1 MNHSNNFADRHV
13 NVLLIVTL
21 ASQTPQAK
29 PFYKENE
36 NATYEHISLLCEQ
49 KGINLFVAHFANT
62 VNGSA
67 VLSWGFRDGVWNMV
81 ELPASEIAVS
91 YADLP
96 QNFPEANELRNLLI
110 RNRVFCINNLQMSDT
125 LTDKMLTYVFLPDYI
140 PPTFDTSMPNL
151 STLLLAASNHS
162 DLRTDKIILKP
173 RYGERGKGIEVIDFL
188 EVDSARVRNMKDYIV
203 QPLMDSDSG
212 IPELGISGRHDLR
225 MLIYNGEIMD
235 FFIRVAPGN
244 NFICNQSHGGRISY
258 FQLHDLPERF
268 RTIAHQVDQSLSHF
282 MPRYYSVDVGVGQS
296 GKLWVYELNT
306 MPGVVWN
313 ATGTDKERYYGMHE
327 SIVDA
332 MTISIA
338 KTTKVG

>member
-1 MNHSNNFADRHV
+1 MNDLTKYLDGHT

-21 ASQTPQAK
+21 AAQTPQAK
-29 PFYKENE
+29 PFNKENE
-36 NATYEHISLLCEQ
+36 NATYEHISSLCAK
-49 KGINLFVAHFANT
+49 KGINLYISHFAN
-62 VNGSA
+62 NINDYA
-67 VLSWGFRDGVWNMV
+67 VLSWRFQNGTWNIV
-81 ELPASEIAVS
+81 ELPASEISVS

-110 RNRVFCINNLQMSDT
+110 RQGVFCINNLQMSDT
-125 LTDKMLTYVFLPDYI
+125 LTDKMLTYVLLPDFV
-140 PPTFDTSMPNL
+140 PPTFDTSMSNL
-151 STLLLAASNHS
+151 GNRLLAASSHP

-188 EVDSARVRNMKDYIV
+188 EVDSARVRNMDGYIV
-203 QPLMDSDSG
+203 QPLMDSDIG

-235 FFIRVAPGN
+235 FFIRVAPEN

-258 FQLHDLPERF
+258 FQLHELPERF
-268 RTIAHQVDQSLSHF
+268 KKVAQEVDQSLNQY
-282 MPRYYSVDVGVGQS
+282 MPRYYSVDVGVGRS

-313 ATGTDKERYYGMHE
+313 AAGTDKERYYGMHE

-332 MTISIA
+332 MTIGIT
-338 KTTKVG
+338 KTVKVG